1 MAGTGAP
8 KATSGHILT
17 GPDSKFSA
25 SSKARVKIALAMRQ
39 RQNAVRAFNATI
51 KLMRVCMTAG
61 TDVSEAMDI
70 FKIMKN
76 SLQIR
81 AYDDVMTCQQEIWE
95 ILKPRLGEVRT
106 HMNAQYYASQQAQYQ
121 AAQPQAEPLEEPVP
135 EEQPQQVFSPGPE
148 PQADPAAQPESY
160 SLADLLKPQAK
171 PKYTSEPATTAP
183 TQAPTERFDQEVAAT
198 CPVLPQEPT
207 VTQKIVTERFN
218 IEDVFVVYQ
227 DGRLIYHHAPLEL
240 VGPVT
245 PKTGAE
251 GGRQGKDDH
260 IMSSMLVA
268 IQAFIRDSMGKGG
281 ELGSFEFGENKILI
295 EQGNYIFVAV
305 VLAGK
310 EPPGIRDEM
319 ANVVSK
325 FEGLYAGVVE
335 SWDGDSATFE
345 ETDELVVPLATYHT
359 RFIFKEKEEEVRVM
373 SALEFY
379 QGYVRLKVAVKNSC
393 ETVLSDASL
402 KLTYNKKAL
411 YLSHIEPD
419 YPAEG
424 SSVELGTV
432 QPGEKKTVAYY
443 LDPLIC
449 MESYIDGTLIYRD
462 YRGTLKTVIM
472 KRRPADIVCPIFYTD
487 TNINS
492 AMLKRLID
500 EVKYTDTRMY
510 QIPEKI
516 APEEAFDFLKQA
528 IQRHHVRFVRE
539 FKEKRPYWAEAW
551 YYGKLHT
558 VGEEMIIRATVREKT
573 KSIEVFV
580 ASGNLATLTGLLA
593 ELSHDLKS
601 MLKEIE
607 RIDDK
612 SIVREIEKSSLLIDK
627 YLEHEAPAG
636 EAELDASPKAQS
648 QTIKRTEVPRS
659 QPKAPPTPTLEAP
672 KPAARPKPIND
683 DDVLSEILGEI
694 NKKK

>member
-1 MAGTGAP
+1 MAGTGADM
-8 KATSGHILT
+8 ARSGGMAVT
-17 GPDSKFSA
+17 PDSKFA
-25 SSKARVKIALAMRQ
+25 ATSKVRAKLTLAMHQ

-61 TDVSEAMDI
+61 TDVTQAMDI
-70 FKIMKN
+70 FKVMKT
-76 SLQIR
+76 SIQVK
-81 AYDDVMTCQQEIWE
+81 AYDDVLACQAKIFEL
-95 ILKPRLGEVRT
+95 LKPKLGEVRE
-106 HMNAQYYASQQAQYQ
+106 HMHTQMYAPQPEAQ
-121 AAQPQAEPLEEPVP
+121 
-135 EEQPQQVFSPGPE
+135 PE
-148 PQADPAAQPESY
+148 PQPEPAPKPVHEEY
-160 SLADLLKPQAK
+160 SLADLIKPKTQPQAQ
-171 PKYTSEPATTAP
+171 PEP
-183 TQAPTERFDQEVAAT
+183 ERFDQSVAAA
-198 CPVLPQEPT
+198 CPVPPEPE
-207 VTQKIVTERFN
+207 VKVEKLVAERFN
-218 IEDVFVVYQ
+218 IEDVFVVYL
-227 DGRLIYHHAPLEL
+227 DGRLIFHYAEPEL
-240 VGPVT
+240 AGDT
-245 PKTGAE
+245 ASAGSKN
-251 GGRQGKDDH
+251 KDDH

-281 ELGSFEFGENKILI
+281 SLGSFEFGENKILLV
-295 EQGNYIFVAV
+295 QGKYIFVAV

-310 EPPGIRDEM
+310 EPPGLRDEM
-319 ANVVSK
+319 ADVVQR

-335 SWDGDSATFE
+335 NWDGDMSTFAE
-345 ETDELVVPLATYHT
+345 ADEIVEPLAVYHT
-359 RFIFKEKEEEVRVM
+359 KFRFKEKEDEVRVM

-419 YPAEG
+419 YPHEG

-432 QPGEKKTVAYY
+432 QPSEKKTVAFY

-492 AMLKRLID
+492 AMLKRLIE
-500 EVKYTDTRMY
+500 EVKYTDTRLY

-516 APEEAFDFLKQA
+516 EPEEAFDFLKQA

-539 FKEKRPYWAEAW
+539 FKEKKPYWAEAW
-551 YYGKLHT
+551 YYGKIHT

-573 KSIEVFV
+573 RSIEVFV

-607 RIDDK
+607 RLDDK
-612 SIVREIEKSSLLIDK
+612 DAVKEIERSSLLIDK
-627 YLEHEAPAG
+627 YLEHEQPAG

-648 QTIKRTEVPRS
+648 QTIKRDVPV
-659 QPKAPPTPTLEAP
+659 KAPPKTQARPEAP
-672 KPAARPKPIND
+672 PKATTPPKKIDQD
-683 DDVLSEILGEI
+683 DILDDILGEI

>member
-1 MAGTGAP
+1 MAVT
-8 KATSGHILT
+8 
-17 GPDSKFSA
+17 PDSKFA
-25 SSKARVKIALAMRQ
+25 ATSKVRAKLALAMRQ

-61 TDVSEAMDI
+61 TDVTQAMDV
-70 FKIMKN
+70 FKVMKT
-76 SLQIR
+76 SIQVK
-81 AYDDVMTCQQEIWE
+81 AYDDVLACQVKIFEL
-95 ILKPRLGEVRT
+95 LKPRLGEVRE
-106 HMNAQYYASQQAQYQ
+106 HMSAQYYAQQAPQPE
-121 AAQPQAEPLEEPVP
+121 AQPEPQPELAPQPVP
-135 EEQPQQVFSPGPE
+135 EEF
-148 PQADPAAQPESY
+148 
-160 SLADLLKPQAK
+160 SLADLIK
-171 PKYTSEPATTAP
+171 PK
-183 TQAPTERFDQEVAAT
+183 TQAQPEPERFDQSVAAA
-198 CPVLPQEPT
+198 CPVPPEPE
-207 VTQKIVTERFN
+207 VKAEKLVAERFN
-218 IEDVFVVYQ
+218 IEDVFVVYL
-227 DGRLIYHHAPLEL
+227 DGRLIFHHAEL
-240 VGPVT
+240 AGDTAPT
-245 PKTGAE
+245 SSKT
-251 GGRQGKDDH
+251 KDDH

-281 ELGSFEFGENKILI
+281 SLGSFEFGENKILLV
-295 EQGNYIFVAV
+295 QGKYIFVAV

-310 EPPGIRDEM
+310 EPPGLREEM
-319 ANVVSK
+319 ADVVQR

-335 SWDGDSATFE
+335 AWDGDTSTFAE
-345 ETDELVVPLATYHT
+345 ADEIVEPLAVYHT
-359 RFIFKEKEEEVRVM
+359 KFKFKEKEDEVRVM

-419 YPAEG
+419 YSHEG

-432 QPGEKKTVAYY
+432 QPGEKKTVAFY

-492 AMLKRLID
+492 AMLKRLIE
-500 EVKYTDTRMY
+500 EVKYTDTRLY

-516 APEEAFDFLKQA
+516 EPEEAFDFLKQA

-539 FKEKRPYWAEAW
+539 FKEKKPYWAEAW
-551 YYGKLHT
+551 YYGKIHT

-573 KSIEVFV
+573 RSIEVFV

-607 RIDDK
+607 RLDDK
-612 SIVREIEKSSLLIDK
+612 DAVKEIERSSLLIDK
-627 YLEHEAPAG
+627 YLEHEQPAG
-636 EAELDASPKAQS
+636 EAELDASPRAQS
-648 QTIKRTEVPRS
+648 QTIKRDSTVKAPPRS
-659 QPKAPPTPTLEAP
+659 QAQPDAPP
-672 KPAARPKPIND
+672 KPATPPKKVDQD
-683 DDVLSEILGEI
+683 DILDDILGEI

>member
-1 MAGTGAP
+1 MAGTGTDMAR
-8 KATSGHILT
+8 SGGMAVT
-17 GPDSKFSA
+17 PDSKFA
-25 SSKARVKIALAMRQ
+25 ATSKVRAKLTLAMHQ

-61 TDVSEAMDI
+61 TDVTQAMDI
-70 FKIMKN
+70 FKVMKT
-76 SLQIR
+76 SIQVK
-81 AYDDVMTCQQEIWE
+81 AYDDVLACQAKIFEL
-95 ILKPRLGEVRT
+95 LKPKLGEVRE
-106 HMNAQYYASQQAQYQ
+106 HMHTQMYAPQPEAQ
-121 AAQPQAEPLEEPVP
+121 
-135 EEQPQQVFSPGPE
+135 PE
-148 PQADPAAQPESY
+148 PQPEPAPKPVHEEY
-160 SLADLLKPQAK
+160 SLADLIKPKTQPQAQ
-171 PKYTSEPATTAP
+171 PEP
-183 TQAPTERFDQEVAAT
+183 ERFDQSVAAA
-198 CPVLPQEPT
+198 CPVPPEPE
-207 VTQKIVTERFN
+207 VKVEKLVAERFN
-218 IEDVFVVYQ
+218 IEDVFVVYL
-227 DGRLIYHHAPLEL
+227 DGRLIFHYAEPEL
-240 VGPVT
+240 AGDT
-245 PKTGAE
+245 ASAGSKN
-251 GGRQGKDDH
+251 KDDH

-281 ELGSFEFGENKILI
+281 SLGSFEFGENKILLV
-295 EQGNYIFVAV
+295 QGKYIFVAV

-310 EPPGIRDEM
+310 EPPGLRDEM
-319 ANVVSK
+319 ADVVQR

-335 SWDGDSATFE
+335 NWDGDMSTFAE
-345 ETDELVVPLATYHT
+345 ADEIVEPLAVYHT
-359 RFIFKEKEEEVRVM
+359 KFRFKEKEDEVRVM

-419 YPAEG
+419 YPHEG

-432 QPGEKKTVAYY
+432 QPSEKKTVAFY

-492 AMLKRLID
+492 AMLKRLIE
-500 EVKYTDTRMY
+500 EVKYTDTRLY

-516 APEEAFDFLKQA
+516 EPEEAFDFLKQA

-539 FKEKRPYWAEAW
+539 FKEKKPYWAEAW
-551 YYGKLHT
+551 YYGKIHT

-573 KSIEVFV
+573 RSIEVFV

-607 RIDDK
+607 RLDDK
-612 SIVREIEKSSLLIDK
+612 DAVKEIERSSLLIDK
-627 YLEHEAPAG
+627 YLEHEQPAG

-648 QTIKRTEVPRS
+648 QTIKRDVPV
-659 QPKAPPTPTLEAP
+659 KAPPKTQARPEAP
-672 KPAARPKPIND
+672 PKATTPPKKIDQD
-683 DDVLSEILGEI
+683 DILDDILGEI

>member
-1 MAGTGAP
+1 MAVT
-8 KATSGHILT
+8 
-17 GPDSKFSA
+17 PDSKFA
-25 SSKARVKIALAMRQ
+25 ATSKVRAKLTLAMHQ

-61 TDVSEAMDI
+61 TDVTQAMDI
-70 FKIMKN
+70 FKVMKT
-76 SLQIR
+76 SIQVK
-81 AYDDVMTCQQEIWE
+81 AYDDVLACQAKIFEL
-95 ILKPRLGEVRT
+95 LKPKLGEVRE
-106 HMNAQYYASQQAQYQ
+106 HMHTQMYAPQPEAQ
-121 AAQPQAEPLEEPVP
+121 
-135 EEQPQQVFSPGPE
+135 PE
-148 PQADPAAQPESY
+148 PQPEPAPKPVHEEY
-160 SLADLLKPQAK
+160 SLADLIKPKTQPQAQ
-171 PKYTSEPATTAP
+171 PEP
-183 TQAPTERFDQEVAAT
+183 ERFDQSVAAA
-198 CPVLPQEPT
+198 CPVPPEPE
-207 VTQKIVTERFN
+207 VKVEKLVAERFN
-218 IEDVFVVYQ
+218 IEDVFVVYL
-227 DGRLIYHHAPLEL
+227 DGRLIFHYAEPEL
-240 VGPVT
+240 AGDT
-245 PKTGAE
+245 ASAGSKN
-251 GGRQGKDDH
+251 KDDH

-281 ELGSFEFGENKILI
+281 SLGSFEFGENKILLV
-295 EQGNYIFVAV
+295 QGKYIFVAV

-310 EPPGIRDEM
+310 EPPGLRDEM
-319 ANVVSK
+319 ADVVQR

-335 SWDGDSATFE
+335 NWDGDMSTFAE
-345 ETDELVVPLATYHT
+345 ADEIVEPLAVYHT
-359 RFIFKEKEEEVRVM
+359 KFRFKEKEDEVRVM

-419 YPAEG
+419 YPHEG

-432 QPGEKKTVAYY
+432 QPSEKKTVAFY

-492 AMLKRLID
+492 AMLKRLIE
-500 EVKYTDTRMY
+500 EVKYTDTRLY

-516 APEEAFDFLKQA
+516 EPEEAFDFLKQA

-539 FKEKRPYWAEAW
+539 FKEKKPYWAEAW
-551 YYGKLHT
+551 YYGKIHT

-573 KSIEVFV
+573 RSIEVFV

-607 RIDDK
+607 RLDDK
-612 SIVREIEKSSLLIDK
+612 DAVKEIERSSLLIDK
-627 YLEHEAPAG
+627 YLEHEQPAG

-648 QTIKRTEVPRS
+648 QTIKRDVPV
-659 QPKAPPTPTLEAP
+659 KAPPKTQARPEAP
-672 KPAARPKPIND
+672 PKATTPPKKIDQD
-683 DDVLSEILGEI
+683 DILDDILGEI

>member
-1 MAGTGAP
+1 MAGTP
-8 KATSGHILT
+8 TSTNRSGTLSA
-17 GPDSKFSA
+17 PDSKFAA
-25 SSKARVKIALAMRQ
+25 SSKARAKLALAMRH

-61 TDVSEAMDI
+61 TDVGEAMEV
-70 FKIMKN
+70 FKMMKN
-76 SLQIR
+76 SLQVR
-81 AYDDVMTCQQEIWE
+81 AYDDVLTCQQEIFSL
-95 ILKPRLGEVRT
+95 LKPRLGEVRT
-106 HMNAQYYASQQAQYQ
+106 HMHSQMY
-121 AAQPQAEPLEEPVP
+121 AQPAPVDVP
-135 EEQPQQVFSPGPE
+135 QPAFTPE
-148 PQADPAAQPESY
+148 PASDGY
-160 SLADLLKPQAK
+160 SLADLVKPAAPPK
-171 PKYTSEPATTAP
+171 PEK
-183 TQAPTERFDQEVAAT
+183 FDQQVVAA
-198 CPVLPQEPT
+198 CPVPPEPEPEAKKM
-207 VTQKIVTERFN
+207 VAERFN
-218 IEDVFVVYQ
+218 IEDVFVVYL
-227 DGRLIYHHAPLEL
+227 DGRLIYHHAEADLTE
-240 VGPVT
+240 
-245 PKTGAE
+245 GAKRE
-251 GGRQGKDDH
+251 GAKGSDDH

-281 ELGSFEFGENKILI
+281 ALGSFEFGENKILL
-295 EQGNYIFVAV
+295 EQGSYIFVAV

-310 EPPGIRDEM
+310 DPPGLRDEM
-319 ANVVSK
+319 AEIVSR

-335 SWDGDSATFE
+335 QWDGDTSTFE
-345 ETDELVVPLATYHT
+345 ETEEMVAPLATYHT
-359 RFIFKEKEEEVRVM
+359 RFIFKEKADEVRVM

-379 QGYVRLKVAVKNSC
+379 QGYVRLKVAVKNIC
-393 ETVLSDASL
+393 ETILSDASL

-419 YPAEG
+419 YSHEG

-492 AMLKRLID
+492 AMLKRLIE

-510 QIPEKI
+510 QIPANIE
-516 APEEAFDFLKQA
+516 PEEAFDFLKQA

-539 FKEKRPYWAEAW
+539 FKERKPYWAEAW
-551 YYGKLHT
+551 YYGKIHT

-573 KSIEVFV
+573 RSIEVFV

-607 RIDDK
+607 RLEDK
-612 SIVREIEKSSLLIDK
+612 DKVKEIERSSLLIDK
-627 YLEHEAPAG
+627 YLEHEQPAG
-636 EAELDASPKAQS
+636 EADMDASPKAQS
-648 QTIKRTEVPRS
+648 GTIKKTDIPA
-659 QPKAPPTPTLEAP
+659 PKAAPQPAAPPKVETPPP
-672 KPAARPKPIND
+672 KPAAPPKLDEND
-683 DDVLSEILGEI
+683 ILDDILGEI
-694 NKKK
+694 TKKK

>member
-1 MAGTGAP
+1 MAGTQMP
-8 KATSGHILT
+8 VNRSGEPLSV
-17 GPDSKFSA
+17 PDSKFAA
-25 SSKARVKIALAMRQ
+25 SSKARSKLVLAMRQ

-61 TDVSEAMDI
+61 TDVSEAMEV

-76 SLQIR
+76 SLQIK
-81 AYDDVMTCQQEIWE
+81 AYTDVLTCQQEIFGL
-95 ILKPRLGEVRT
+95 LKPRLGEVRE
-106 HMNAQYYASQQAQYQ
+106 HMHAQMYAPQPVPVEEPQQA
-121 AAQPQAEPLEEPVP
+121 
-135 EEQPQQVFSPGPE
+135 FTPE
-148 PQADPAAQPESY
+148 PEPASEGY
-160 SLADLLKPQAK
+160 SLADLVKPAVAPK
-171 PKYTSEPATTAP
+171 PEP
-183 TQAPTERFDQEVAAT
+183 ERFDQDVAAA
-198 CPVLPQEPT
+198 CPVPPEPEPQAKKM
-207 VTQKIVTERFN
+207 VAERFQ
-218 IEDVFVVYQ
+218 IEDVFVVYL
-227 DGRLIYHHAPLEL
+227 DGRLIYHHADAEL
-240 VGPVT
+240 
-245 PKTGAE
+245 AE
-251 GGRQGKDDH
+251 NAYKNGDTGKDDH

-268 IQAFIRDSMGKGG
+268 IQAFIRDSMGKGDS
-281 ELGSFEFGENKILI
+281 LGSFEFGENKILL
-295 EQGNYIFVAV
+295 EQGKYIFVAV

-310 EPPGIRDEM
+310 DPPGLRDEM
-319 ANVVSK
+319 ADVVSR

-335 SWDGDSATFE
+335 NWDGDNSTFE
-345 ETDELVVPLATYHT
+345 ETDEMVAVLATYHT
-359 RFIFKEKEEEVRVM
+359 RFIFKEKEDEVRVM

-419 YPAEG
+419 YSHEG

-510 QIPEKI
+510 QIPQNIE
-516 APEEAFDFLKQA
+516 PEEAFDFLKQA

-539 FKEKRPYWAEAW
+539 FKERKPYWAEAW
-551 YYGKLHT
+551 YYGKIHT
-558 VGEEMIIRATVREKT
+558 VGEEMIRATVREKT
-573 KSIEVFV
+573 RSIEVFV

-607 RIDDK
+607 RLEDQDK
-612 SIVREIEKSSLLIDK
+612 VKEIERSSLLIDK
-627 YLEHEAPAG
+627 YLEHEQPAG
-636 EAELDASPKAQS
+636 EAEMDASPKAQS
-648 QTIKRTEVPRS
+648 GTIKRTDIPAPKAPVQQSAP
-659 QPKAPPTPTLEAP
+659 PKAPPP
-672 KPAARPKPIND
+672 KPAAPPKVNQD
-683 DDVLSEILGEI
+683 DILDDILGQI
-694 NKKK
+694 SKK

>member
-1 MAGTGAP
+1 MREGRMVGKSANPGQ
-8 KATSGHILT
+8 SGMMLDA
-17 GPDSKFSA
+17 PDSKFAA
-25 SSKARVKIALAMRQ
+25 SSKARAKLMLAMRK

-51 KLMRVCMTAG
+51 KLMRVCMTTG
-61 TDVSEAMDI
+61 SDVSEAMEV
-70 FKIMKN
+70 FKMMKN
-76 SLQIR
+76 SLQMR
-81 AYDDVMTCQQEIWE
+81 AYDDVMTCQQEIFDL
-95 ILKPRLGEVRT
+95 LKPKLGETRT
-106 HMNAQYYASQQAQYQ
+106 HMHAGMYAP
-121 AAQPQAEPLEEPVP
+121 QPQPEPIEEPAP
-135 EEQPQQVFSPGPE
+135 QPTGE
-148 PQADPAAQPESY
+148 Y
-160 SLADLLKPQAK
+160 SLADLIKPTAAPQPA
-171 PKYTSEPATTAP
+171 PEP
-183 TQAPTERFDQEVAAT
+183 ERYERTVADA
-198 CPVLPQEPT
+198 CPVPPQPAVEKP
-207 VTQKIVTERFN
+207 VAERFN
-218 IEDVFVVYQ
+218 IEDVFVVYL
-227 DGRLIYHHAPLEL
+227 DGRLIYHYIEADLASEPAAVE
-240 VGPVT
+240 
-245 PKTGAE
+245 GAKS
-251 GGRQGKDDH
+251 KDDH

-281 ELGSFEFGENKILI
+281 SLGSFEFGENKILL
-295 EQGNYIFVAV
+295 EQGKYAFVAV

-310 EPPGIRDEM
+310 EPPGLREEM
-319 ANVVSK
+319 SNCVQK
-325 FEGLYAGVVE
+325 FEGLYAGVIE
-335 SWDGDSATFE
+335 NWDGDTSTFE
-345 ETDELVVPLATYHT
+345 EADEIVQPLATYHT
-359 RFIFKEKEEEVRVM
+359 RFTFKEKDAEVRVM

-402 KLTYNKKAL
+402 KLTFNKKAL

-419 YPAEG
+419 YPHEG

-492 AMLKRLID
+492 AMLKRLIE
-500 EVKYTDTRMY
+500 EVKYTDTRIY
-510 QIPEKI
+510 QIPEDI
-516 APEEAFDFLKQA
+516 EPAEAFDFLKQA

-539 FKEKRPYWAEAW
+539 FKEKKPYWAEAW
-551 YYGKLHT
+551 YYGKIHT
-558 VGEEMIIRATVREKT
+558 IGEEMIIRATVREKT

-607 RIDDK
+607 RLDDK
-612 SIVREIEKSSLLIDK
+612 DAVKEIERSTLLIDK
-627 YLEHEAPAG
+627 FLEHEQPAG

-648 QTIKRTEVPRS
+648 QTIKKMDIGPKP
-659 QPKAPPTPTLEAP
+659 QPKPQAPPPETP
-672 KPAARPKPIND
+672 KPQPPKKINED
-683 DDVLSEILGEI
+683 DILDEILGDI
-694 NKKK
+694 TKKK